1 MKVVNRSDEEATHYL
16 RSRTKDKYD
25 YIVSKILEAVEQ
37 GSEDIVVTPEV
48 KRIVE
53 EAQKSCCELI
63 VQQWEPDR
71 EKALKSLNEYVKAYP
86 ELALSEILTDAPVEF
101 KDAKDLQEA
110 FECVKE
116 QTEKYI
122 VERDPE
128 MIAKEERF
136 NARTEELHKKV
147 MERILFYSEQF
158 YKLWGD
164 KSLVDERRTVRDIL
178 QKWQEIDYRL
188 QVNYTLS
195 NIERLPKEEQALAR
209 EVNEHIDEYKKSEKA
224 RVACQSGVKRQ
235 LESFEKAWNVFFK
248 FVKKEPSWLT
258 VLLRAEAVERFGL
271 SVPQK
276 SSAPEFNEDIRKQ
289 ILRELTA
296 RREIIIS
303 DVVKAFSENY
313 DKTSVIDNQYN
324 GGKLEL
330 FRTYYRLKGTD
341 AVGSVKALE
350 ARIDEIEQAHTSLVM
365 K

>member
-1 MKVVNRSDEEATHYL
+1 M
-16 RSRTKDKYD
+16 
-25 YIVSKILEAVEQ
+25 IGQ
-37 GSEDIVVTPEV
+37 GSRRLYYGKNVNNNFDLIWHK
-48 KRIVE
+48 KR
-53 EAQKSCCELI
+53 LI
-63 VQQWEPDR
+63 V
-71 EKALKSLNEYVKAYP
+71 NV
-86 ELALSEILTDAPVEF
+86 
-101 KDAKDLQEA
+101 
-110 FECVKE
+110 
-116 QTEKYI
+116 
-122 VERDPE
+122 
-128 MIAKEERF
+128 
-136 NARTEELHKKV
+136 RTEELHKKV

-289 ILRELTA
+289 ILRGLTA

-303 DVVKAFSENY
+303 DIVKAFSENY